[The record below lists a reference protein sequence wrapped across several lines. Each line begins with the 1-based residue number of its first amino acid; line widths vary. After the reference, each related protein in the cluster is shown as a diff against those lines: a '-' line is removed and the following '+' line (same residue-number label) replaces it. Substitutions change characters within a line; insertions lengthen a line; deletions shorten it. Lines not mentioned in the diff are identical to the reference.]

1 MSRDDNDAL
10 ERAQRQALDVAER
23 VTEMEA
29 ELAGLRLQRERLSL
43 RLQGAKR
50 RRDQVRA
57 LLDARPGSGILS
69 VIGLCAGGVVA
80 RLGWELRPH
89 LVPDERA
96 LLAGVAL
103 ASAVALTISRTHWF
117 RAGLG
122 R

>member
-1 MSRDDNDAL
+1 MSRDENDEL
-10 ERAQRQALDVAER
+10 ERAQGEARAVLER
-23 VTEMEA
+23 VAQMEA
-29 ELAGLRLQRERLSL
+29 ELAGLVLQRERLSS
-43 RLQGAKR
+43 RLQAAKR
-50 RRDQVRA
+50 KRDQLRA
-57 LLDARPGSGILS
+57 MLDARPGSGILA
-69 VIGLCAGGVVA
+69 VVGLCAGAVVA
-80 RLGWELRPH
+80 RLGWELRPS

>member
-1 MSRDDNDAL
+1 MSRDANDAL
-10 ERAQRQALDVAER
+10 EQAQREAREVSER
-23 VTEMEA
+23 VAQMEA
-29 ELAGLRLQRERLSL
+29 ELAGLKLQRDRFAARLVA
-43 RLQGAKR
+43 AKR
-50 RRDQVRA
+50 KRDQLRA
-57 LLDARPGSGILS
+57 ALDARPGSGILA
-69 VIGLCAGGVVA
+69 VIGLCAGSVVA
-80 RLGWELRPH
+80 RLGWELRPS